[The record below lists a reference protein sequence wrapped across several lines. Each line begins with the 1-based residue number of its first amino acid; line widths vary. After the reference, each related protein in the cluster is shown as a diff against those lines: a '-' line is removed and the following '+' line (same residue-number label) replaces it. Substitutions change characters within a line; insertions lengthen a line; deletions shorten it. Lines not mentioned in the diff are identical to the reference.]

1 MQKKGDIFTWKNI
14 VLNTFSEAQKSYCRI
29 IWTLQYFNLKY
40 THVYLCVCV
49 NAQKQAEKVNE
60 SNHMQ
65 IMDVI
70 LREGSPVGF
79 RAGGAWSSKGISIY
93 VYI

>member
-1 MQKKGDIFTWKNI
+1 M
-14 VLNTFSEAQKSYCRI
+14 
-29 IWTLQYFNLKY
+29 
-40 THVYLCVCV
+40 CVCKCTK
-49 NAQKQAEKVNE
+49 KQAEKVNE

-79 RAGGAWSSKGISIY
+79 RAGKAWSSKGISIY